1 MFLIDNYT
9 HPIPNV
15 NYIKESILGPGGDRD
30 AFYSW
35 FESTCSCFEETDCM
49 DQCECIRRF
58 GQSYYN
64 GLLVPDKLNNERCV
78 FECSAFCSCGDLC
91 HNTVA
96 QRGPNAYLEIREAG
110 EKGFGVFALKTFF
123 AGTFIAEYAGE
134 IISKQVAE
142 ERYNIEDKNKYILA
156 LKEHYSEN
164 VVETYLDSYSYGNV
178 ARYINHSCSPN
189 CVVIPL
195 RTGCLIPKA
204 AIFSNRFIAKNE
216 EITYCY
222 QDSST
227 LSNSKCLCKSPN
239 CKGFLP
245 TNNI

>member
-1 MFLIDNYT
+1 MFLVDNYK

-35 FESTCSCFEETDCM
+35 FEITCSCSEEADCM
-49 DQCECIRRF
+49 TQCDCIRRF

-64 GLLVPDKLNNERCV
+64 GLLASDNLNNEKCV

-91 HNTVA
+91 HNRIA
-96 QRGPNAYLEIREAG
+96 QRGPNAYLEIRKAG

-142 ERYNIEDKNKYILA
+142 GRYNIEGKNKYILA

-164 VVETYLDSYSYGNV
+164 IVETYLDSYLYGNIS
-178 ARYINHSCSPN
+178 RYINHSCSPN
-189 CVVIPL
+189 CIVIPL
-195 RTGCLIPKA
+195 RTGCVIPKA
-204 AIFSNRFIAKNE
+204 AIFSNRLIEKNE
-216 EITYCY
+216 EITYSY
-222 QDSST
+222 QDSLI
-227 LSNSKCLCKSPN
+227 LSNSKCLCESPN
-239 CKGFLP
+239 CQGFLP
-245 TNNI
+245 ANNV